1 MEKEA
6 GLMRARKRKLWVA
19 LFMSWVVLIFVKFGN
34 LMKKIDKAMLLKKR
48 FRQSSEVGVFGL

>member
-1 MEKEA
+1 
-6 GLMRARKRKLWVA
+6 MRARKRKLWVA